1 MEIFTKFKWSIL
13 LLILPVFIFT
23 GCTSVARTKIMV
35 SNMRPL
41 MDKMKIA
48 VNKHDDPDL
57 VRDAMPTSLLQ
68 LDGFIEASPGNKNL
82 LLRAS
87 EANYGYAFLFLM
99 DTDKKRALHV
109 YQKAKR
115 YAFLALRHKNAFQQ
129 VLENG
134 SFKEIASFMNKYHK
148 EDVPGLY
155 FYTTSWLGCI
165 ELSVGDDVN
174 VIADLPKV
182 EVVMDRILELDDT
195 YHYGAIHA
203 VFGAYLASRPEKFGG
218 QMEEAKFHFDEAFEI
233 SESKFLAWQFL
244 YATKYAVQIK
254 DKALFVST
262 LEEIVAAPPNLL
274 PEANFV
280 NETIRQKAKKLLT
293 QTDDIF

>member
-1 MEIFTKFKWSIL
+1 METFVKLKWSIL
-13 LLILPVFIFT
+13 LLVLLIFIFT
-23 GCTSVARTKIMV
+23 GCTSTSRARFAV
-35 SNMRPL
+35 SNMQPL

-68 LDGFIEASPGNKNL
+68 LDGFIEASPGNKHL
-82 LLRAS
+82 LLHAS
-87 EANYGYAFLFLM
+87 EANYGYAFLFLI
-99 DTDKKRALHV
+99 DTDKQRALKV

-129 VLENG
+129 VLDNG
-134 SFKEIASFMNKYHK
+134 SFKEIARFMDKYQK

-182 EVVMDRILELDDT
+182 EVIMDRILELDDT

-233 SESKFLAWQFL
+233 SESKFLVWQFL

-262 LEEIVAAPPNLL
+262 LEAIVAAPPNLL

-280 NETIRQKAKKLLT
+280 NEAIKQKAKKLLG

>member
-1 MEIFTKFKWSIL
+1 MEIFVQSKRLMVL
-13 LLILPVFIFT
+13 LVVLVLIFT
-23 GCTSVARTKIMV
+23 GCTSADRTKIMV

-48 VNKHDDPDL
+48 VNKHDDAVL
-57 VRDAMPTSLLQ
+57 VRDAMPASLMQ
-68 LDGFIEASPGNKNL
+68 LDGFIEASPGNKDL

-87 EANYGYAFLFLM
+87 EANYGYAFLFLI
-99 DTDKKRALHV
+99 DTDKKRALKV
-109 YQKAKR
+109 YQKANR

-129 VLENG
+129 ILENG
-134 SFKEIASFMNKYHK
+134 STKEIASFMGKYHK

-155 FYTTSWLGCI
+155 YYTTSWLGCI

-244 YATKYAVQIK
+244 YATKYAVQTK

-262 LEEIVAAPPNLL
+262 LEEIVATPPDLL

-280 NETIRQKAKKLLT
+280 NEAIKQKAKKLLG